1 MYKTQE
7 DNSILPLV
15 FKHLPQFVQL
25 WAGEEKTP
33 GEVFEKKFYLCLYDL
48 DNIIW
53 LEKLK
58 KTYHNKGKITE
69 NILSVY
75 NVTGIALSILCILT
89 YFIITITWRRI
100 YC

>member
-15 FKHLPQFVQL
+15 CKHLPQFVQL

-48 DNIIW
+48 DNII
-53 LEKLK
+53 
-58 KTYHNKGKITE
+58 
-69 NILSVY
+69 
-75 NVTGIALSILCILT
+75 
-89 YFIITITWRRI
+89 
-100 YC
+100 

>member
-7 DNSILPLV
+7 DNSILPFV
-15 FKHLPQFVQL
+15 CKHLPQFVQL

-33 GEVFEKKFYLCLYDL
+33 EVFEKKFYLCLYDL

-58 KTYHNKGKITE
+58 KKK
-69 NILSVY
+69 S
-75 NVTGIALSILCILT
+75 
-89 YFIITITWRRI
+89 
-100 YC
+100 